1 MGTPS
6 FLSDDDLYLFGEGSW
21 LFAYEKLGAHPRVVD
36 DVAGVN
42 FAVWAPGARHVRVEE
57 YGFGRRLQQIPMA
70 LRGPIGVWELF
81 VPGMTAGATYKY
93 GITSRYG
100 DFQVEKAD
108 PFGVWG
114 ELRPANASVVY
125 DLGGYAWHDA
135 AWMGTRDGAGA
146 PGSLQTI
153 YEVHLGSWRRGP
165 DGGFLNYRQLAEQ
178 LVPYVTAL
186 GFTHIELL
194 PVAEHPFDPSWGY
207 QLTGYFAPTSRF
219 GTPHDLMFFVDY
231 CHQHGLGVLM
241 DWVPAHFAKDRHGLY
256 FFDGTHLY
264 EHADPRRGEHLGW
277 GTAIFNYERPEVVSF
292 LLSNAVY
299 WLQEYHIDGLRIDAV
314 SAMLYRDYERP
325 AGAWVPNDQGGRES
339 PEAIAFLRRVN
350 DTVHRRFPGAIT
362 CAEEATAWPG
372 VTRSTADGGL
382 GFDFK
387 WNMGWMNDVLRYLDR
402 PPASRPAYHNE
413 VTFSYTYAF
422 AERYLL
428 PLSHDEVV
436 HLKHALLNKAPGP
449 VWQRFATLRALLAA
463 MYAHPGKKL
472 LFMGGE
478 TAQEREWSEA
488 TPLDWSLLD
497 GPAGIRHRQVQRLVT
512 ELNRLYRAEPALHA
526 LDTSPQGFAWIDGS
540 DAEHSIVAILR
551 RSDRP
556 DDVIAVVCNW
566 QPLPQADYPIGVPV
580 PGRWEELLNTDA
592 TAFGGFG
599 VGNVDGVDARSP
611 GIDGY
616 PYTLTVT
623 IPPLGVLWLQPT
635 AARRGGAGA
644 DAAQAAFHGDT
655 EYP

>member
-1 MGTPS
+1 MSSMGVPS
-6 FLSDDDLYLFGEGSW
+6 YLSDDDLYLFGEGSW

-36 DVAGVN
+36 GVSGVN
-42 FAVWAPGARHVRVEE
+42 FAVWAPGAQRVQVEV
-57 YGFGRRLQQIPMA
+57 YGFGRRLHQIPMA
-70 LRGPIGVWELF
+70 LRGPIGIWELF
-81 VPGMTAGATYKY
+81 VPGMAAGTTYKY
-93 GITSRYG
+93 GIHSRYG
-100 DFQVEKAD
+100 NFQVEKAD
-108 PFGVWG
+108 PFGFWS
-114 ELRPANASVVY
+114 ELRPANASIVY
-125 DLGGYAWHDA
+125 DLGDYSWHDA
-135 AWMGTRDGAGA
+135 AWMSARRGEGV
-146 PGSLQTI
+146 PGRIQTI
-153 YEVHLGSWRRGP
+153 YEVHLGSWQRGP
-165 DGGFLNYRQLAEQ
+165 DGNFLNYRHLAEQ

-207 QLTGYFAPTSRF
+207 QITGYFAPTSRF
-219 GTPHDLMFFVDY
+219 GTPHDLMYFVDY
-231 CHQHGLGVLM
+231 CHQHGLGVIM

-277 GTAIFNYERPEVVSF
+277 GTAIFNYERPEVVSY
-292 LLSNAVY
+292 LLSNAIY

-314 SAMLYRDYERP
+314 SAMLYRDYERL

-350 DTVHRRFPGAIT
+350 DTVHQRFPGAIT

-372 VTRSTADGGL
+372 VTRPTADGGL

-402 PPASRPAYHNE
+402 APASRPTYHNE

-436 HLKHALLNKAPGP
+436 HLKHSLLNKATGP
-449 VWQRFATLRALLAA
+449 AWQRFATLRALLAA

-472 LFMGGE
+472 LFMGSE
-478 TAQEREWSEA
+478 MAQEREWSEA
-488 TPLDWSLLD
+488 TPLDWCLLE
-497 GPAGIRHRQVQRLVT
+497 GPASLRHRQVQQLVT
-512 ELNRLYRAEPALHA
+512 ELNRLYRAEPALRA
-526 LDTSPQGFAWIDGS
+526 LDTSPEGFAWIDGS

-551 RSDRP
+551 RSART
-556 DDVIAVVCNW
+556 DDVIAVICNW
-566 QPLPQADYPIGVPV
+566 QPIPQADYPIGVPV
-580 PGRWEELLNTDA
+580 PGHWEELLNTDG

-599 VGNVDGVDARSP
+599 VGNAEGVEAQSP

-616 PYTLTVT
+616 PYTLSIT
-623 IPPLGVLWLQPT
+623 IPPLAVLWLKP
-635 AARRGGAGA
+635 AAATRGGEAG
-644 DAAQAAFHGDT
+644 DATILAAT
-655 EYP
+655 EC